1 MHIFGVCGIMGC
13 AYFWF
18 LAEWIFRVIEL
29 NIGSGAELTSVD
41 LVLLHLGRMFL

>member
-1 MHIFGVCGIMGC
+1 MCLFLVFGG
-13 AYFWF
+13 
-18 LAEWIFRVIEL
+18 WIFRVIEL